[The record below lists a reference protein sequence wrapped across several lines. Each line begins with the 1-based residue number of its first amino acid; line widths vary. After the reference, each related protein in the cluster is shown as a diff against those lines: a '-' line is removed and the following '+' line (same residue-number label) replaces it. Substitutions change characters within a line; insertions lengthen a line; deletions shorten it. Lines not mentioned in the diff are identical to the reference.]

1 MRHYTSEDL
10 LQIKNYIADKNNL
23 LTKSVSW
30 AGEHLKYEDKN
41 DVLLQL
47 KSAVNTLNKISS
59 NIDSKPVIAVFGA
72 SQVGKSYL
80 IKSLLS
86 SDGEP
91 FVIKNQ
97 HEEYDFL
104 KEINPAG
111 AGAESTGVV
120 TRFTIDNN
128 IKFDDFPIK
137 IKVLSPKDILIIVL
151 DSFFLDLKKIATF
164 ITRNELEAHLKQY
177 EISKSDFSQTFLTE
191 YDVLEIKAYFENH
204 LSKHT
209 ILFEGL
215 QETRFFERIGR
226 IIEHFD
232 FSAWS
237 DLFSVLWNRNED
249 LSLLFNNLISHLHTL
264 GFEAIGYLQFSNVL
278 REEGAI
284 LDVSN
289 LRILNQYETQTIF
302 KKSSGEEVKIN
313 ISYLSALIAELIFS
327 IPEKLIN
334 SKEFLK
340 NSDLLD
346 FPGARTRLG
355 IEIDGIHK
363 NIPDM
368 LLRGKVS
375 YLFNKYTDDFSIN
388 NLLFCSNDKQLE
400 VNELSYL
407 LYNWISKN
415 IGATNDDRTKSLG
428 AATVPPLFVIFTFFN
443 NQLTFDTDND
453 RGFENNLEKL
463 GNKWENRFIRFFE
476 NEIVTKTRDWHTKW
490 SHVSPRFKN
499 FYLLRDFKYSKDT
512 YDGFEL
518 QGRETNL
525 REERTYFMTA
535 MKESFTTFE
544 FVKNHFA
551 NAADSWDRAT
561 SINED
566 GSELLIQ
573 NLLPVSNNTIKINH
587 YLNLLN
593 TTIEDL
599 KQVLVKFIHTDD
611 VSALRLKNM
620 TTVTEFRFEFNTAL
634 VRNFNLFNEF
644 VEILSIKPVEVYNLL
659 NEKIV
664 MDTAEEDK
672 GEINPASIL
681 MITYPDL
688 KKATSNENAVEIL
701 RQQLSLPSVD
711 FVEQFLSNYGVKK
724 EDLFKEPKTTNTKSQ
739 AYTKLVLNNWLAKI
753 ENQDHFNHFSEN
765 GVSKKNIEFII
776 EHFKTIL
783 SKRDIS
789 NKLVKI
795 LNDVVSEIDINHGN
809 EAFLAETFSLII
821 NDIVYNLDMNYISD
835 EEKSEIR
842 SMNANNSSAFFE
854 RKPMTDPETIAQLFD
869 NNNLDVQTIAL
880 QKYIRWMEFLKTS
893 LIINSG
899 FVSYDET
906 ANENLKNLAEQY
918 RAFQLN

>member
-10 LQIKNYIADKNNL
+10 LQIKNYIADKKNL
-23 LTKSVSW
+23 LNKSVSW
-30 AGEHLKYEDKN
+30 AGENLKYEDKN

-97 HEEYDFL
+97 HQEYDFL

-128 IKFDDFPIK
+128 IKFNDFPIK

-151 DSFFLDLKKIATF
+151 DSFFLDLKKISTF

-215 QETRFFERIGR
+215 QETRFFERVGR

-232 FSAWS
+232 FSNWS
-237 DLFSVLWNRNED
+237 DIFSVLWNRNDD
-249 LSLLFNNLISHLHTL
+249 LSLLFNNLINHLHTL
-264 GFEAIGYLQFSNVL
+264 GFEATGYLQFSNVL

-289 LRILNQYETQTIF
+289 LRVLNQNKNQTIF
-302 KKSSGEEVKIN
+302 KKNSGEEVKIN

-415 IGATNDDRTKSLG
+415 IGATDDERTKSLG
-428 AATVPPLFVIFTFFN
+428 ATTVPPLFVIFTFFN
-443 NQLTFDTDND
+443 NQLTFDSDND
-453 RGFENNLEKL
+453 KGFENNLEKL

-476 NEIVTKTRDWHTKW
+476 NEIVTKTRDWHTRW

-518 QGRETNL
+518 QGQETNL
-525 REERTYFMTA
+525 RDERTYFMTA
-535 MKESFTTFE
+535 MKESFTTYE

-551 NAADSWDRAT
+551 NAANSWDRAT

-611 VSALRLKNM
+611 VSALRLRNM

-634 VRNFNLFNEF
+634 VSNFNLFNEF
-644 VEILSIKPVEVYNLL
+644 VEILSIKPVEVYNLI

-664 MDTAEEDK
+664 MDTSEEGK
-672 GEINPASIL
+672 GEINSASIL
-681 MITYPDL
+681 MITYQDL
-688 KKATSNENAVEIL
+688 KKATSTENAVEIL

-711 FVEQFLSNYGVKK
+711 FVEQFLSNHGIKK

-739 AYTKLVLNNWLAKI
+739 AYTKLVLNNWLARI
-753 ENQDHFNHFSEN
+753 ENHDHFNRFSEH
-765 GVSKKNIEFII
+765 GISKKNIEFITN
-776 EHFKTIL
+776 HFKIIL
-783 SKRDIS
+783 SKRDIT

-795 LNDVVSEIDINHGN
+795 LNDVVSEIDVNHGN
-809 EAFLAETFSLII
+809 EAFLAETFALLI
-821 NDIVYNLDMNYISD
+821 NDIVYNFDMNYISD
-835 EEKSEIR
+835 EEKTEIR
-842 SMNANNSSAFFE
+842 NMNVNNGSAFFE
-854 RKPMTDPETIAQLFD
+854 RKPMTDPQTIAQLFD
-869 NNNLDVQTIAL
+869 NDNLDVQTIAL

-899 FVSYDET
+899 FVSYDEM
-906 ANENLKNLAEQY
+906 ANENLKNLTEQY
-918 RAFQLN
+918 CVFQLH